1 MHAFLAKRMGLFCF
15 AFTMTHTAN
24 KWVMSEAVCGEEKRH
39 SQGQCVRRY
48 AGKHLARLIM
58 LSVRNERLVTA
69 EIQEP
74 LFQLPGHFWEPGKSP
89 GVAAAGMGAE
99 PLCHPYWFI
108 TVSWGLFV
116 LPNSLPRSDAL
127 IADVSVS
134 SLTPWSRSP
143 SPPTSQ
149 PLAYYASGAPL
160 RCLPM
165 LTSGPTDCIVE
176 ELCSGWDILSVELFR
191 KPGHWPSLMS
201 LFSLHR
207 CRTPMSWTHLWQKIP
222 LRSGI

>member
-58 LSVRNERLVTA
+58 LSVRNERLVTV

-74 LFQLPGHFWEPGKSP
+74 LFQLPGHFWVPGKSP
-89 GVAAAGMGAE
+89 GVAARGMGAE
-99 PLCHPYWFI
+99 SLWQPYWFI

-116 LPNSLPRSDAL
+116 LPSSLPRSDSWCFCFL
-127 IADVSVS
+127 SNTLEQKPLPPD
-134 SLTPWSRSP
+134 LTAACLLCFRS
-143 SPPTSQ
+143 TSQ
-149 PLAYYASGAPL
+149 MLAN
-160 RCLPM
+160 
-165 LTSGPTDCIVE
+165 VN
-176 ELCSGWDILSVELFR
+176 
-191 KPGHWPSLMS
+191 
-201 LFSLHR
+201 
-207 CRTPMSWTHLWQKIP
+207 
-222 LRSGI
+222 